1 MEPAVHNPEDAS
13 QWSDG
18 TGDEPLAELSA
29 IVDLLRR
36 RCAVD
41 FAGYKTTTLS
51 RRVRHRMIQGEAA
64 DGAAYLQRLGDDE
77 AERHALCSDLLIHVT
92 EFFRDP
98 AVFARL
104 ADEVLPDL
112 LRGRDPSDDLRIWSA
127 GCASGEEAYTLAMLA
142 LDVAGRMGYP
152 GNVKVFA
159 TDIAGDVL
167 EQASRGQYSQEAVA
181 VVPDALLRRYFVR
194 DPLGGVRVDTT
205 LRRHVVFALHNLLI
219 YLQPQAQI
227 KALSQLHFAL
237 KPHGVLLLGASET
250 VGALQAQAFAPMD
263 CSHKLFRKQAVAL
276 ARLIDVPS
284 LGAQSVP
291 LQPEMALPGVAGQP
305 PEVLEAELL
314 ATRERLQEMV
324 LELQATHERL
334 DLGNEELTAS
344 NEELQSTNEEL
355 KSVNEDLYALNHELE
370 SKNAELA
377 ALNRDYDQLLDSTE
391 IGIVFLDAA
400 LQLRRFSP
408 AVSEFLA
415 LRSSDMGRPVREISY
430 RLGPQDAFMAE
441 LQRCA
446 WDKARIEREIRLP
459 DGRWVY
465 QRMPPFKDDSS
476 LDGGGALTWT
486 DISEIKRMQ
495 SLAEHLAADRTR
507 LLGILDVLPD
517 GVYIV
522 SQGFDIEY
530 LNPALEREFGPI
542 QGRKCYEYF
551 HGRSSR
557 CDWCKNQEVF
567 AGKTVHWE
575 WTSSK
580 GRTYDLFDMPFHN
593 PDGTVSKFE
602 IFHDITDAKEG
613 KRRMQEAAQLAQV
626 GHWEWVI
633 ATVELHW
640 SDETYAC
647 FGYAPGSIVPTF
659 ELYVSHIEP
668 HDRARVQ
675 SLVERAL

>member
-1 MEPAVHNPEDAS
+1 MEPAVHDPEDAS
-13 QWSDG
+13 QWSEG

-41 FAGYKTTTLS
+41 FSGYKTTTLS

-167 EQASRGQYSQEAVA
+167 EQAS
-181 VVPDALLRRYFVR
+181 LLRRYFVR

-205 LRRHVVFALHNLLI
+205 LRRHVVFARHNLLNDPPFTRIDLVVCRNLLI

-263 CSHKLFRKQAVAL
+263 CSHKLFRKQPVAL

-324 LELQATHERL
+324 LELQASHERL

-377 ALNRDYDQLLDSTE
+377 ELNRDYDQLLDSTE

-430 RLGPQDAFMAE
+430 RLGQQDAFMAE

-446 WDKARIEREIRLP
+446 GDKARIEREIRLP

-465 QRMPPFKDDSS
+465 QRMLPFKDDSS
-476 LDGGGALTWT
+476 LDGGVVLTWT

-495 SLAEHLAADRTR
+495 SLAEQLAADRTR

-522 SQGFDIEY
+522 SQAFDIEY

-557 CDWCKNQEVF
+557 CDWCKNQEV
-567 AGKTVHWE
+567 
-575 WTSSK
+575 
-580 GRTYDLFDMPFHN
+580 
-593 PDGTVSKFE
+593 
-602 IFHDITDAKEG
+602 
-613 KRRMQEAAQLAQV
+613 
-626 GHWEWVI
+626 
-633 ATVELHW
+633 
-640 SDETYAC
+640 
-647 FGYAPGSIVPTF
+647 
-659 ELYVSHIEP
+659 
-668 HDRARVQ
+668 
-675 SLVERAL
+675 

>member
-1 MEPAVHNPEDAS
+1 MRLPAAS
-13 QWSDG
+13 ANLSEATLTVTVSDG
-18 TGDEPLAELSA
+18 TTPVTATGTITVTAVNDAPTLTAVSTLTGATEDTALTISYETLA
-29 IVDLLRR
+29 
-36 RCAVD
+36 
-41 FAGYKTTTLS
+41 
-51 RRVRHRMIQGEAA
+51 
-64 DGAAYLQRLGDDE
+64 GAANE
-77 AERHALCSDLLIHVT
+77 ADAEGTALS
-92 EFFRDP
+92 FR
-98 AVFARL
+98 V
-104 ADEVLPDL
+104 
-112 LRGRDPSDDLRIWSA
+112 
-127 GCASGEEAYTLAMLA
+127 
-142 LDVAGRMGYP
+142 
-152 GNVKVFA
+152 
-159 TDIAGDVL
+159 
-167 EQASRGQYSQEAVA
+167 EAVSTGTLEKGSGSSWTA
-181 VVPDALLRRYFVR
+181 VTA
-194 DPLGGVRVDTT
+194 GTT
-205 LRRHVVFALHNLLI
+205 
-219 YLQPQAQI
+219 
-227 KALSQLHFAL
+227 
-237 KPHGVLLLGASET
+237 LLGASET

-324 LELQATHERL
+324 LELQASHERL

-377 ALNRDYDQLLDSTE
+377 ELNRDYDQLLDSTE

-446 WDKARIEREIRLP
+446 GDKARIEREIRLP

-465 QRMPPFKDDSS
+465 QRMLPFKDDSS
-476 LDGGGALTWT
+476 LDGGVVLTWT

-495 SLAEHLAADRTR
+495 SLAEQLAADRTR

-626 GHWEWVI
+626 GHWEW
-633 ATVELHW
+633 
-640 SDETYAC
+640 
-647 FGYAPGSIVPTF
+647 
-659 ELYVSHIEP
+659 
-668 HDRARVQ
+668 
-675 SLVERAL
+675 SL